1 MARTPDSTPRDSQM
15 CFIKHGV
22 TYVPHYRNKNIF
34 VGPGYPLL
42 NQNRFTRDELLTRGA
57 KCIDKML
64 WPRGEHGFVDAAN
77 P

>member
-1 MARTPDSTPRDSQM
+1 MARTPESAPRDSQM

-34 VGPGYPLL
+34 VGPGYPKL
-42 NQNRFTRDELLTRGA
+42 NQNRFTREELLTRGA
-57 KCIDKML
+57 KYVDKML

>member
-1 MARTPDSTPRDSQM
+1 MARTPESAPRDSQM

-42 NQNRFTRDELLTRGA
+42 NQNRFTREELLTRGA
-57 KCIDKML
+57 KYIDKML